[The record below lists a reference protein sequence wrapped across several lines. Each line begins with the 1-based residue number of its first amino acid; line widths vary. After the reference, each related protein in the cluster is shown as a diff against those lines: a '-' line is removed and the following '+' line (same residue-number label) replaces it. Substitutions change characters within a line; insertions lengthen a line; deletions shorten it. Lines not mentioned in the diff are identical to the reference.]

1 MANVVQAV
9 TKQRIIGERRLI
21 NKPDVDVDAIK
32 RRIHEFSTNV
42 DQGSR
47 ILMIEERPWK
57 VDYSVITSNALALT
71 AKLEAEGAISIK
83 DIWSLTP
90 CFMQQ
95 TTPKVSKTEEPSFR
109 APVPCFVTR
118 HINDSTNW
126 PVKDSM
132 PGGVIYMGDT
142 KSGKTT
148 KLRKL
153 DCFIVRYGEPF
164 EDVDLED
171 FTIPAGDL
179 IAALDTAL
187 VLSALGC
194 NVAIDSLRLVVYA
207 LKGNPMEGG
216 VIASLFELITQLNN
230 FFADLG
236 FSIGLAINPM
246 LADESKAT
254 RLASRIEAS
263 CAGLVHIVERE
274 VILETYRL
282 VTGRVTV
289 TQRGGPD
296 GASVLSEDS
305 KDPGSRTF
313 KNAKHE
319 RSRGDVSYLGVER
332 LKGTSPRDQLC
343 TAYGSG
349 FSGDIDD
356 APQQPR
362 PTVIFNL

>member
-1 MANVVQAV
+1 MDNKEVAIA
-9 TKQRIIGERRLI
+9 KQRVIGERCLI
-21 NKPDVDVDAIK
+21 AQCDVDIGTIK
-32 RRIHEFSTNV
+32 NRIQKFATDV
-42 DQGSR
+42 DQGTR

-57 VDYSVITSNALALT
+57 VDYSTITSNALSLV
-71 AKLEAEGAISIK
+71 AKLEGDGVLRIK
-83 DIWSLTP
+83 DIWDLQP
-90 CFMQQ
+90 VFKQHVI
-95 TTPKVSKTEEPSFR
+95 PKASKAEEPTFR
-109 APVPCFVTR
+109 PPVPCFVTR
-118 HINDSTNW
+118 HINDSTHW

-132 PGGVIYMGDT
+132 PGGVVYMGDT

-236 FSIGLAINPM
+236 FSVGLAINPM
-246 LADESKAT
+246 LADETKAT

-289 TQRGGPD
+289 AKRESSDAP
-296 GASVLSEDS
+296 SNLSGDS
-305 KDPGSRTF
+305 KDPGSRMF
-313 KNAKHE
+313 RSSKHE
-319 RSRGDVSYLGVER
+319 RSRGDVSYMGVER
-332 LKGTSPRDQLC
+332 LEGSSPHNKLSSS
-343 TAYGSG
+343 YGSG
-349 FSGDIDD
+349 FSGDIEDG
-356 APQQPR
+356 PQKPR
-362 PTVIFNL
+362 PTVLFNL